1 MFNGN
6 KVPFNRSVI
15 IGIRVAGYYY
25 ADEQVGKLSSLTK
38 FIAAAFFLPAQN
50 CENNKNT
57 DFDTLFLVLQQR
69 ENKRKLADV
78 NVNKR

>member
-25 ADEQVGKLSSLTK
+25 ADQQVGKLSSLTK
-38 FIAAAFFLPAQN
+38 FIAAAFFLPAQKIVKTTKTQISLP
-50 CENNKNT
+50 CFSYCRGKTKES
-57 DFDTLFLVLQQR
+57 
-69 ENKRKLADV
+69 
-78 NVNKR
+78 